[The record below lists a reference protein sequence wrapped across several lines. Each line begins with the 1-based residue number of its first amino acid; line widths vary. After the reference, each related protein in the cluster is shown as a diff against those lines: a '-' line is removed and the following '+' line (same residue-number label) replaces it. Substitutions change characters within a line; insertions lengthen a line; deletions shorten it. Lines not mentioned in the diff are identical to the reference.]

1 MDEDLDKIK
10 EKKLK
15 QLKSQMEKQ
24 EEEEE
29 RRQDLEAQK
38 KQLLRKILTT
48 DARSRLSN
56 LRMAKPD
63 FTERVELQLIQ
74 LARSGRIDLPLT
86 DEQLKQILKK
96 LQKNK
101 RSFNIRR
108 K

>member
-74 LARSGRIDLPLT
+74 LARSGRMDLPLT

>member
-29 RRQDLEAQK
+29 RRQELEAQK